1 MKPAFRLLLLV
12 MLTTALLAQNDGK
25 PTVAMAPAGKVQVAA
40 GGNANLELDFRV
52 APDYH
57 INSHH
62 PRQDYLIPTVLVLQ
76 APQQV
81 SVADLKYP
89 AGTDVSFS
97 FAPNDK
103 LNVYSGDF
111 SINVT
116 LKAPAKSA
124 PGNYP
129 VKGELKYQ
137 ACDHS
142 ACYPPHSIPVE
153 FQVTVVRK

>member
-1 MKPAFRLLLLV
+1 MKPALRLLLL
-12 MLTTALLAQNDGK
+12 LTLATGLLAQNDGK
-25 PTVAMAPAGKVQVAA
+25 PSVAVAPPGKVQVAA
-40 GGNANLELDFRV
+40 GGNANLELAFRV

-62 PRQDYLIPTVLVLQ
+62 PRQDYLIPTVLVLE

-89 AGTDVSFS
+89 AGEDLTFS

-103 LNVYSGDF
+103 LNVYTGDF
-111 SINVT
+111 SINLT
-116 LKAPAKSA
+116 LKGTPKSA

-153 FQVTVVRK
+153 FQVTIVRK